1 MVRHGE
7 STGNVAG
14 REAAER
20 GLEEADIDLREA
32 DVPLSPTGRD
42 QAVAVGRW
50 LASLPEDER
59 PTAVLSSPYVRA
71 ADTAR
76 LALAQ
81 VPGHPP
87 LMLDERLRDRELG
100 DLYLLTPRGV
110 EVRFPQE
117 AARKRRLGKFYY
129 RPPGGESWA
138 DVALR
143 LRSFFADLQRE
154 HPGGRVLVFAHD
166 AIIVLTRYIV
176 EHLSEKEILGVE
188 KTLVEN
194 GSVTIWTRGDDVLRL
209 AVFNATDLPRRGG
222 PPA

>member
-14 REAAER
+14 REAAR
-20 GLEEADIDLREA
+20 RDLEEADIDLRDP

-42 QAVAVGRW
+42 QAAAVGRW

-59 PTAVLSSPYVRA
+59 PTAVHSSPYVRA

-81 VPGHPP
+81 VPVHPP
-87 LMLDERLRDRELG
+87 LVLDERLRDRELG
-100 DLYLLTPRGV
+100 DLYLLTPRGI
-110 EVRFPQE
+110 EARHPQE
-117 AARKRRLGKFYY
+117 AARKRRLGKFYH

-143 LRSFFADLQRE
+143 LRSFFADVERE
-154 HPGGRVLVFAHD
+154 HAGGRVLVFAHD

-176 EHLSEKEILGVE
+176 EHLSEREILGVE

-194 GSVTIWTRGDDVLRL
+194 GSVTTWVRTESGLRL
-209 AVFNATDLPRRGG
+209 DTFNATDLPR
-222 PPA
+222 